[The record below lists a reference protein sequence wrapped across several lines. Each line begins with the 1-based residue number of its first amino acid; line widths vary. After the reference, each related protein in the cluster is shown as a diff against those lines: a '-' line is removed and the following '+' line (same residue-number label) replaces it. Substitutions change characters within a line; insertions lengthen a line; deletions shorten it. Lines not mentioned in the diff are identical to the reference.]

1 MNKYVLTAI
10 INFIAPSEG
19 FAEENGVP
27 AKTNITGHEHPT
39 ILPNYCV
46 DFQID
51 ASKAKSLQVVLGSTY
66 IMLIAII
73 PFIKRNYSVHSNSE
87 NLSMF
92 KEMKC
97 KAFYSFWWPFL
108 DDLQTIFSKFPTT
121 IV

>member
-1 MNKYVLTAI
+1 MKKYVLTAI
-10 INFIAPSEG
+10 INFIALSEG

-39 ILPNYCV
+39 ILPNYRV

-51 ASKAKSLQVVLGSTY
+51 ASKAKSIQVVLGSTY
-66 IMLIAII
+66 NMLIAII
-73 PFIKRNYSVHSNSE
+73 PFIKRNYSVHLNSE

-92 KEMKC
+92 KEKKC
-97 KAFYSFWWPFL
+97 KAFYSFRWPFL
-108 DDLQTIFSKFPTT
+108 YDLQTIFSTFPTT